1 MSSILSIHPL
11 EAVETHSG
19 TPEAIAATAIAT
31 ARDTA
36 KWIWTNTPTE
46 QILDP
51 YRVAAAV
58 RQIRSELMKNTLLG
72 PMEQHSGREMSKFQK
87 MQRDFLKNNPEKVA
101 RWIKSYQE
109 RVQKIASGN

>member
-36 KWIWTNTPTE
+36 K
-46 QILDP
+46 
-51 YRVAAAV
+51 
-58 RQIRSELMKNTLLG
+58 
-72 PMEQHSGREMSKFQK
+72 
-87 MQRDFLKNNPEKVA
+87 
-101 RWIKSYQE
+101 
-109 RVQKIASGN
+109 